1 MLKHAV
7 QLLHAGVQGRCGI
20 GAILFLHFLHL
31 TLCKLF
37 GLALLACPRGHPYL
51 LGPGLC
57 LHVSKAGLK
66 KHEETVFHSVLLFQ
80 HVSACFDIHMPLHP
94 STFLCRILLKGSM
107 SSLRCEPLPV
117 HHGSPLLSLQAQLKS
132 NTAILS
138 FLFIFGIPSSCHLS
152 SQHGTWGIIGG
163 VRFSFVQS
171 QRAIVKHL
179 KTSDIFWPQSGD
191 CSAQQHSWH
200 DHNWGYSEPWRAKD
214 HVLFAILEDVAEAS
228 TCREREQT
236 QFVSSFLQ
244 VLFWVCSVFNQT
256 KQANCLLWIA
266 DYVMKMSMW
275 WICDEYVCLLSLLYF
290 ESRNDLSFG
299 LALCGIGRKSLPAG
313 AD

>member
-1 MLKHAV
+1 MGDHR
-7 QLLHAGVQGRCGI
+7 RC
-20 GAILFLHFLHL
+20 AF
-31 TLCKLF
+31 
-37 GLALLACPRGHPYL
+37 
-51 LGPGLC
+51 
-57 LHVSKAGLK
+57 
-66 KHEETVFHSVLLFQ
+66 
-80 HVSACFDIHMPLHP
+80 
-94 STFLCRILLKGSM
+94 
-107 SSLRCEPLPV
+107 
-117 HHGSPLLSLQAQLKS
+117 
-132 NTAILS
+132 
-138 FLFIFGIPSSCHLS
+138 FICSI
-152 SQHGTWGIIGG
+152 
-163 VRFSFVQS
+163 
-171 QRAIVKHL
+171 
-179 KTSDIFWPQSGD
+179 SDIFWPQSGD

-200 DHNWGYSEPWRAKD
+200 DHNRGYSEPWRAKD
-214 HVLFAILEDVAEAS
+214 HVLFAILEDVAKAS

-244 VLFWVCSVFNQT
+244 VLFWVGSVFNQT

>member
-1 MLKHAV
+1 
-7 QLLHAGVQGRCGI
+7 
-20 GAILFLHFLHL
+20 
-31 TLCKLF
+31 
-37 GLALLACPRGHPYL
+37 
-51 LGPGLC
+51 
-57 LHVSKAGLK
+57 
-66 KHEETVFHSVLLFQ
+66 
-80 HVSACFDIHMPLHP
+80 
-94 STFLCRILLKGSM
+94 
-107 SSLRCEPLPV
+107 
-117 HHGSPLLSLQAQLKS
+117 
-132 NTAILS
+132 
-138 FLFIFGIPSSCHLS
+138 
-152 SQHGTWGIIGG
+152 

-275 WICDEYVCLLSLLYF
+275 WICLST
-290 ESRNDLSFG
+290 ESTVLWIQEWSQ
-299 LALCGIGRKSLPAG
+299 LWIGSLWNRQEVIASG
-313 AD
+313 CRLGTSQWADRTSYDIWIHLVQSV